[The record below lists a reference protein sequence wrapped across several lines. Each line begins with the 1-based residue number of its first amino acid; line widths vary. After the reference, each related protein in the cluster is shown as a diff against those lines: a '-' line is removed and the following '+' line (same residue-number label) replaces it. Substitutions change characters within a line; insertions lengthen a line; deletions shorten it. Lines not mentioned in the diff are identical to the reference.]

1 MLILG
6 LTNTQP
12 SGHAKKHLPFSQPN
26 GTNPVGLKLK
36 ISPKTRGVLGAKSV
50 LTIQMTGFNPRD
62 LPQHLND

>member
-12 SGHAKKHLPFSQPN
+12 SGHAKHLPFSQPN

-50 LTIQMTGFNPRD
+50 FSIQMMRFNPRD